1 MSGGERC
8 KGEARSPS
16 SSVSTAFANLE
27 RFVNCNLKMNGTP
40 GLSLAV
46 SDRDRTLRTLSFGFS
61 DLAVKKPV
69 TSDTLFKIASITKSF
84 TSIALLKLQEEGKI
98 DLDLPAKEYLPWFE
112 VKSSHAPITIH
123 HLMTHTAA
131 IMEGAFASPYMKT
144 EVWALRNLQTS
155 IKPGKY
161 FHYSDVGYSILG
173 LILEEVESARYG
185 EVIRRRIFGP
195 LGMRSSRAWV
205 GVEPPK
211 GMAVGYGPTP
221 DDRPLKRAGPLVVVP
236 WFEME
241 DSAGSVVSSAKD
253 MSVYLRML
261 LNKGRGPRSRILSEE
276 SFGLLTK
283 AHAKADFSTAWGGR
297 HYGYGLS
304 VGKVGG
310 HKWIGHGG
318 GVPSFGYISGI
329 LADLD
334 DGFAAVALANG
345 PAETWEMTPA
355 AIRSVQAAR
364 AGKSPPQLRVTN
376 PRIIENA
383 VEYTGKY
390 ISDRDSFQIIAR
402 SGGLLLRRGKGTVPL
417 ERREGDAFQVDHPDF
432 RHFLLRFNKQEEKVV
447 EAFSGE
453 RVYARTPHS
462 SRQIFEHP
470 EEWQSFV
477 GHYRSSKLLITNFRV
492 FLRKG
497 GLYMAEYLGDSEPPL
512 VPMPDGSFRVGEDP
526 KLPERIRFDWI
537 VDGKALKAEM
547 NGAGYYRS
555 FTE

>member
-1 MSGGERC
+1 MSGGKRG
-8 KGEARSPS
+8 KVEARSRG
-16 SSVSTAFANLE
+16 SSVSTAFANLK
-27 RFVNCNLKMNGTP
+27 RFVNNSLRMNGTP

-46 SDRDRTLRTLSFGFS
+46 SDRDRTLRTMSFGFS
-61 DLAVKKPV
+61 DLATKKPV

-84 TSIALLKLQEEGKI
+84 TSIALLKLREEGKI
-98 DLDLPAKEYLPWFE
+98 DLDLPAKEYLPWLE
-112 VKSSHAPITIH
+112 VKSNHAPITIH

-155 IKPGKY
+155 TKPGKY

-173 LILEEVESARYG
+173 LVLEEVEGARYG
-185 EVIRRRIFGP
+185 EIIQRRIFRP

-205 GVEPPK
+205 GIEPPK
-211 GMAVGYGPTP
+211 RMAVGYGPTP
-221 DDRPLKRAGPLVVVP
+221 DDRPLKRAGPLVAVP

-241 DSAGSVVSSAKD
+241 DSAGSIVSSSKD
-253 MSVYLRML
+253 MSTYLRML
-261 LNKGRGPRSRILSEE
+261 LNKGKGPRGRVLSEE
-276 SFGLLTK
+276 SFCYMTK
-283 AHAKADFSTAWGGR
+283 AHAKTDFSTAWGGR

-334 DGFAAVALANG
+334 DGLAAVALANG

-355 AIRSVQAAR
+355 AITSVQAAR
-364 AGKSPPQLRVTN
+364 AGKSLPLLKAPN
-376 PRIIENA
+376 PRMIDNA

-390 ISDRDSFQIIAR
+390 ISGRDNFQIIAW
-402 SGGLLLRRGKGTVPL
+402 SGGLLLRRAKETVPL
-417 ERREGDAFQVDHPDF
+417 ERREGDAFQIDHPDF

-447 EAFSGE
+447 EAFSGG
-453 RVYARTPHS
+453 RIYARTPYS
-462 SRQIFEHP
+462 SHQASKHP
-470 EEWQSFV
+470 EEWKSFV

-492 FLRKG
+492 FLRKD
-497 GLYMAEYLGDSEPPL
+497 GLHMAEYLGESEPPL
-512 VPMPDGSFRVGEDP
+512 VPMPDGSFRVGEDS
-526 KLPERIRFDWI
+526 KSPERIRFDWI

-555 FTE
+555 FAE